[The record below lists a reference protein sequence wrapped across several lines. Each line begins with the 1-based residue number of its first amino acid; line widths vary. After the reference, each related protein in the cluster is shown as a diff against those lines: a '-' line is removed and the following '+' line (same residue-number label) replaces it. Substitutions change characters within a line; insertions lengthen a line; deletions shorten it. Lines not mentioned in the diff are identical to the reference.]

1 MALKKCPECG
11 KEFSDTATACPH
23 CGYVVKKSTT
33 AYGKDLGKGIKEGL
47 KGLNTVASPKKK
59 ATCIK
64 LSLIPFIAI
73 IVMTIGGTQNNDM
86 LIGIGGLLGLLS
98 GACNFYVAGSKR
110 DFYILLHVEAF

>member
-73 IVMTIGGTQNNDM
+73 IVMTIGGTQNNDITCGGF
-86 LIGIGGLLGLLS
+86 LIGSILDLFKLIVTN
-98 GACNFYVAGSKR
+98 NFKDSNNFPIIY
-110 DFYILLHVEAF
+110 